1 MRGRFARAW
10 ERWKVIAH
18 KIGNFQA
25 RLILVIFYFVIVPP
39 FALIVKL
46 FKDPLTLNPP
56 QKESLWVEGPV
67 ADRSLSA
74 ARKQS

>member
-1 MRGRFARAW
+1 MSGRFARAW

-25 RLILVIFYFVIVPP
+25 RLILVIFYFVVVPP

-46 FKDPLTLNPP
+46 FKDPLTLHPP

-67 ADRSLSA
+67 ADPSLSA
-74 ARKQS
+74 ARRQS

>member
-1 MRGRFARAW
+1 MNGRLAQTW
-10 ERWKVIAH
+10 QQWTVIAH

-25 RLILVIFYFVIVPP
+25 RLFLVIFYFVIAPL

-46 FKDPLTLNPP
+46 FKDPLTLNSP

-74 ARKQS
+74 ARKQF

>member
-1 MRGRFARAW
+1 MNGRRARAW
-10 ERWKVIAH
+10 ERWKIIAH

-25 RLILVIFYFVIVPP
+25 RLLLVIFYFVVVPP

-46 FKDPLTLNPP
+46 FKDPLTLTPP
-56 QKESLWVEGPV
+56 QQESLWVEGPV

>member
-1 MRGRFARAW
+1 MRGLFTRAW

-46 FKDPLTLNPP
+46 FKDPLSLRPP
-56 QKESLWVEGPV
+56 RKESLWVEGPV
-67 ADRSLSA
+67 ADSSLSA
-74 ARKQS
+74 ARRQS